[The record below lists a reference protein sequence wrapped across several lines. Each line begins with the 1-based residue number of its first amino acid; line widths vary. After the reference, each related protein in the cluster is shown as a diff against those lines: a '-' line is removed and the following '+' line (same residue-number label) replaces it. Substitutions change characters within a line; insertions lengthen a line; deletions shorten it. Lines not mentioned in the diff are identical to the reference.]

1 MLRNFEVGGGITMST
16 ILFTDNIDE
25 YLKEDD
31 VINFGN
37 ENIMQLAN
45 VLYQGT
51 SDEVEYIKRA
61 YEYVRDNISHSADI
75 NEDILTCSATEVLEA
90 RHGICFAKSHLLAA
104 LLRYKSIPTGFCYQ
118 KLILDDEIA
127 PVLIY
132 HGFNGVYV

>member
-1 MLRNFEVGGGITMST
+1 MST

-51 SDEVEYIKRA
+51 SDEVEYI
-61 YEYVRDNISHSADI
+61 
-75 NEDILTCSATEVLEA
+75 EDVNFQLCEELKACDYLNCAPSQGQLT
-90 RHGICFAKSHLLAA
+90 
-104 LLRYKSIPTGFCYQ
+104 
-118 KLILDDEIA
+118 
-127 PVLIY
+127 
-132 HGFNGVYV
+132 